1 MNYIIN
7 YWVTQDVIWTLYI
20 YIYIEREREREL
32 TSPKIFFYYIHISYN
47 VNYSC
52 WFLLVENKVLK
63 NPKKET
69 FKNPEFPTK

>member
-7 YWVTQDVIWTLYI
+7 YWVIQDVIWTIYI
-20 YIYIEREREREL
+20 YIYISREREL

-69 FKNPEFPTK
+69 FKNPEFPIK